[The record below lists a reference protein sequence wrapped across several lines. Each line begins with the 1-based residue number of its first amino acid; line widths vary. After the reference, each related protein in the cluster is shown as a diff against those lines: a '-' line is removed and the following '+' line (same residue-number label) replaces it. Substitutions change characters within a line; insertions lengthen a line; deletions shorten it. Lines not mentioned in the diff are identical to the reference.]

1 MPPPGEHPWVR
12 SIPFGASTGG
22 DMRRSLPLAIALAC
36 GSLTLACSDTP
47 TSPAGWEPAGS
58 ELRTARNPN
67 SPGALVVRFEGALG
81 LFFSGPDE
89 QYSVLAGL
97 TLANLAALCADEGFS
112 FEPILGQ
119 DVIRPDGSVHE
130 VTQGRN
136 VTILVFEGAF
146 ADFCAAPPF
155 AVGRGRWTNTDNDLF
170 VSLNRT
176 NSFGFRLRGGVTEPG
191 GQRHHVL
198 VKFHGLFSRQ
208 GAFRELT
215 SDIKLN

>member
-1 MPPPGEHPWVR
+1 MPPPGEHPRVR
-12 SIPFGASTGG
+12 SIPFGASIGG
-22 DMRRSLPLAIALAC
+22 HMRRTLPLAIALAG
-36 GSLTLACSDTP
+36 GSLALACSDTP
-47 TSPAGWEPAGS
+47 TSSTAWEPARP

-81 LFFSGPDE
+81 VFFSGPDE

-97 TLANLAALCADEGFS
+97 TLANLAALCADEAFA
-112 FEPILGQ
+112 FEPIQGQ

-155 AVGRGRWTNTDNDLF
+155 ATGQGRWTNTDNDLF

-176 NSFGFRLRGGVTEPG
+176 NSFGFRLRGKVTEPG

-198 VKFHGLFSRQ
+198 VKFHGLINRQ

-215 SDIKLN
+215 SDINLN